1 VGNSSAGDDRALFPC
16 RLGLTRFVPAPHW
29 LGPRQAKGA
38 RSPLRTPG
46 TGGYEHETVKEE
58 EIASARLEIELS
70 DVNDII
76 SALKEI
82 SFKQYIILE
91 DFHYLPVETQKDFAF
106 ALKSYH
112 ENSDYTFIIVGVW
125 REENRLVYYNE
136 DLTGRVISINAD
148 KWTPEELREVVT
160 AGGKL
165 LNITFD
171 AQFESELIDGSSDA
185 VHLVQETCR
194 KACQAEDIYRTA
206 IDAKVIGVGVDAGPL
221 LNEVVDQQS
230 GRYRAFITNFSE
242 GVQVTGLEMYKWILF
257 AVINKDVSELE
268 DGIRRSEINDTLKA
282 NHPEGETLNPGN
294 LSQALLSIASLQVQK
309 NIRPIILDYDQT
321 LRVLNIVDKSFITW
335 LSYQDQSE
343 VLAELDITL

>member
-1 VGNSSAGDDRALFPC
+1 M
-16 RLGLTRFVPAPHW
+16 
-29 LGPRQAKGA
+29 
-38 RSPLRTPG
+38 
-46 TGGYEHETVKEE
+46 
-58 EIASARLEIELS
+58 
-70 DVNDII
+70 
-76 SALKEI
+76 
-82 SFKQYIILE
+82 
-91 DFHYLPVETQKDFAF
+91 
-106 ALKSYH
+106 KSYH